1 MDYLPYVMK
10 SAAKLQKIIDIFGIF
25 ENYLYFCTQICI
37 FSSNMAIELK
47 QITTK
52 RGLYRFVKFG
62 NDFYKDCSY
71 FCPALILDEL
81 DTFNPKKNPALEVC
95 EFVLYMAYQ
104 NGKAVG
110 RIAGLINHEAN
121 RKWGVKHVRFG
132 WMDFIDD
139 MEVSHAL
146 LDAVAEWGKS
156 KGMDGL
162 NGPVG
167 FTDFDHQG
175 LLIEGYEY
183 LAPMASLYNY
193 PYYVKHMDAYGL
205 IKENDWIEM
214 QIYPPQELPE
224 RFGRMAKIVEQR
236 SNVRVDKVKSCKEL
250 VQKYGTSY
258 MDVIDVAYQKLYNFQ
273 PLTERQKR
281 HYCDMYFPLLNF
293 DFVTVVVNEKNEVV
307 GVGVGMPDISKA
319 LRKCKGRLLPLGWRH
334 MLKALHSDHYDTFDF
349 LLIAV
354 RPDYQDRGLNAVII
368 ADQHPYFVKYNIRCI
383 ETTAIMENNFKNLNH
398 WEVFPHK
405 YHKRRRAYIK
415 SIG

>member
-1 MDYLPYVMK
+1 MSVEIK
-10 SAAKLQKIIDIFGIF
+10 KIANRID
-25 ENYLYFCTQICI
+25 L
-37 FSSNMAIELK
+37 L
-47 QITTK
+47 
-52 RGLYRFVKFG
+52 RFVKFG
-62 NDFYKDCSY
+62 NEFYSNCEN
-71 FCPALILDEL
+71 FCPSLILDEMA
-81 DTFNPKKNPALEVC
+81 TFNTKKNPAFDVC
-95 EFVLYMAYQ
+95 EHVLYMAYK

-110 RIAGLINHEAN
+110 RIAGIINHEAN

-139 MEVSHAL
+139 LAVSKAL

-175 LLIEGYEY
+175 LIVEGFDY
-183 LAPMASLYNY
+183 LVPMASLYNY
-193 PYYVKHMDAYGL
+193 PYYVQHMEAYGL
-205 IKENDWIEM
+205 LKENDWIEM

-224 RFGRMAKIVEQR
+224 RFGRMTKIVQER
-236 SNVRVDKVKSCKEL
+236 SHVRVDKVKNCKEL

-258 MDVIDVAYQKLYNFQ
+258 MDVIDQAYQKLYNFQ
-273 PLTERQKR
+273 PLTDRQKR

-293 DFVTVVVNEKNEVV
+293 DFVTVVVNEKDEVV

-319 LRKCKGRLLPLGWRH
+319 LRKCKGKLFPFGWYR

-349 LLIAV
+349 LIIAV

-383 ETTAIMENNFKNLNH
+383 ETTAIMETNFKNLNH

-415 SIG
+415 AI

>member
-1 MDYLPYVMK
+1 MVFL
-10 SAAKLQKIIDIFGIF
+10 KII
-25 ENYLYFCTQICI
+25 CTFVPKFVFFIK
-37 FSSNMAIELK
+37 NMSVEIKKIANRIDL
-47 QITTK
+47 
-52 RGLYRFVKFG
+52 LRFVKFG
-62 NDFYKDCSY
+62 NEFYSNCEN
-71 FCPALILDEL
+71 FCPSLILDEMA
-81 DTFNPKKNPALEVC
+81 TFNTKKNPAFDVC
-95 EFVLYMAYQ
+95 EHVLYMAYK

-110 RIAGLINHEAN
+110 RIAGIINHEAN

-139 MEVSHAL
+139 LAVSKAL

-175 LLIEGYEY
+175 LIVEGFDY
-183 LAPMASLYNY
+183 LVPMASLYNY
-193 PYYVKHMDAYGL
+193 PYYVQHMEAYGL
-205 IKENDWIEM
+205 LKENDWIEM

-224 RFGRMAKIVEQR
+224 RFGRMAKIVQER
-236 SNVRVDKVKSCKEL
+236 SHVRVDKVKNCKEL

-258 MDVIDVAYQKLYNFQ
+258 MDVIDQAYQKLYNFQ
-273 PLTERQKR
+273 PLTDRQKR

-293 DFVTVVVNEKNEVV
+293 DFVTVVVNEKDEVV

-319 LRKCKGRLLPLGWRH
+319 LRKCKGKLFPFGWYR

-349 LLIAV
+349 LIIAV

-383 ETTAIMENNFKNLNH
+383 ETTAIMETNFKNLNH

-415 SIG
+415 AI

>member
-1 MDYLPYVMK
+1 MSVEIK
-10 SAAKLQKIIDIFGIF
+10 KITNRID
-25 ENYLYFCTQICI
+25 L
-37 FSSNMAIELK
+37 L
-47 QITTK
+47 
-52 RGLYRFVKFG
+52 RFVKFG
-62 NDFYKDCSY
+62 NEFYSNCEN
-71 FCPALILDEL
+71 FCPSLILDEMA
-81 DTFNPKKNPALEVC
+81 TFNTKKNPAFDVC
-95 EFVLYMAYQ
+95 EHVLYMAYK

-110 RIAGLINHEAN
+110 RIAGIINHEAN

-139 MEVSHAL
+139 LAVSKAL

-175 LLIEGYEY
+175 LIVEGFDY
-183 LAPMASLYNY
+183 LVPMASLYNY
-193 PYYVKHMDAYGL
+193 PYYVQHMEAYGL
-205 IKENDWIEM
+205 LKENDWIEM

-224 RFGRMAKIVEQR
+224 RFGRMTKIVQER
-236 SNVRVDKVKSCKEL
+236 SHVRVDKVKNCKEL

-258 MDVIDVAYQKLYNFQ
+258 MDVIDQAYQKLYNFQ

-293 DFVTVVVNEKNEVV
+293 DFVTVVVNEKDEVV

-319 LRKCKGRLLPLGWRH
+319 LRKCKGKLFPFGWYH

-349 LLIAV
+349 LIIAV

-368 ADQHPYFVKYNIRCI
+368 ADQHTYFVKYYIRCI
-383 ETTAIMENNFKNLNH
+383 ET
-398 WEVFPHK
+398 
-405 YHKRRRAYIK
+405 
-415 SIG
+415 